1 MDGLF
6 YVIPKNSDLC
16 SMIPD
21 IREDIFALSTAQ
33 GTGAVAILR
42 LSGSDCHSKVQK
54 IFRAGKLN
62 EKPAHAQMYYGE
74 IFSEEE
80 IVDRVLCAF
89 FHSPKSYTV
98 ENMAEIHCH
107 GSQYILDRIMQL
119 LVSAGFRAAEAGE
132 FSMRAFMNGK
142 MDLLQAEAVNDLIQS
157 QNKGSHTMAMKQMR
171 GHFSKRLSEL
181 RQQLIDLTTL
191 FELELDFAEE
201 DVEFA
206 DRESMLN
213 TVLELKAEVDKL
225 AESFRLGNVLKH
237 GIPVAIIGE
246 PNVGKS
252 TLLNKLLGEERAI
265 VSDIPGTTRD
275 SIEDT
280 IHLGQH
286 SFRFIDTA
294 GLRESTDQI
303 ESIGVQRSYEKASQ
317 AHIILLMFDAE
328 TECGDELRAKI
339 EDLKQNI
346 EDLDQKKLILV
357 FNKIDLMSEAPSG
370 LKEIFEYDCV
380 FISAKR
386 NENLEELKQHLLD
399 NAIGKDLGQ
408 DVVVS
413 NVRHYE
419 ALTASSKALE
429 QSAEHIRMQ
438 LPNDLTAS
446 YLREVLHHI
455 GNLTGEISND
465 EILVNVFSRF
475 CIGK

>member
-1 MDGLF
+1 
-6 YVIPKNSDLC
+6 
-16 SMIPD
+16 MIPD
-21 IREDIFALSTAQ
+21 LRENIFAISTAP

-42 LSGSDCHSKVQK
+42 LSGVESHQKVFG
-54 IFRAGKLN
+54 IFRSKNLI
-62 EKPAHAQMYYGE
+62 EKPDHAQMYYGE
-74 IFSEEE
+74 IFEGEE
-80 IVDRVLCAF
+80 IVDRVLSVF
-89 FHSPKSYTV
+89 FHAPKSYTG

-107 GSQYILDRIMQL
+107 GSAYILDRIMQL
-119 LVSAGFRAAEAGE
+119 LVNTGFRAAEPGE
-132 FSMRAFMNGK
+132 FSLRAFLNGK
-142 MDLLQAEAVNDLIQS
+142 MDLLQAEAVNDLVFS
-157 QNKGSHTMAMKQMR
+157 QNKGSHKMAMKQMR

-181 RQQLIDLTTL
+181 RQELIDLTAL

-206 DRESMLN
+206 NRDKMLSN
-213 TVLELKAEVDKL
+213 VISLKEEVDKL
-225 AESFRLGNVLKH
+225 AESFKLGNVLKH

-265 VSDIPGTTRD
+265 VSEIPGTTRD

-294 GLRESTDQI
+294 GLRSSTDQI

-317 AHIILLMFDAE
+317 AHLILLLFDA
-328 TECGDELRAKI
+328 TEKNGDLIKAKI
-339 EDLKQNI
+339 EDFKINI
-346 EDLDQKKLILV
+346 KNFEQKKIILV
-357 FNKIDLMSEAPSG
+357 FNKTDLMVEAPSG
-370 LKEIFEYDCV
+370 LKEILEYDCV

-386 NENLEELKQHLLD
+386 NENLEELKQHLL
-399 NAIGKDLGQ
+399 NNTIGNDPGQ
-408 DVVVS
+408 DIVVS

-419 ALTASSKALE
+419 ALKASSKALE

-446 YLREVLHHI
+446 HLREVLHHI
-455 GNLTGEISND
+455 GNLTGEISNE
-465 EILVNVFSRF
+465 EILGNVFSQF

>member
-1 MDGLF
+1 
-6 YVIPKNSDLC
+6 
-16 SMIPD
+16 MIPD

-33 GTGAVAILR
+33 GIGAVAIIR
-42 LSGSDCHSKVQK
+42 LSGISSHEKLLSLFRSKSLK
-54 IFRAGKLN
+54 DN
-62 EKPAHAQMYYGE
+62 PDHAHMYYGE
-74 IFSEEE
+74 IFSGEE
-80 IVDRVLCAF
+80 IVDQVLCVF
-89 FHSPKSYTV
+89 FHAPKSYTG

-107 GSQYILDRIMQL
+107 GSQYILNRIMQL
-119 LVSAGFRAAEAGE
+119 LVNAGFRLAEPGE
-132 FSMRAFMNGK
+132 FSLRAFLNGK
-142 MDLLQAEAVNDLIQS
+142 MDLLQAEAVNDLVLS
-157 QNKGSHTMAMKQMR
+157 QNKGSHNMAMKQMR

-181 RQQLIDLTTL
+181 RQQLIDLTAL

-213 TVLELKAEVDKL
+213 TILELKTEVDKL

-252 TLLNKLLGEERAI
+252 TLLNKLLGEEKAI

-294 GLRESTDQI
+294 GLRKSTDQI
-303 ESIGVQRSYEKASQ
+303 ENIGVQRSYEKASQ

-328 TECGDELRAKI
+328 TECSDELRAKI
-339 EDLKQNI
+339 EELKNNI
-346 EDLDQKKLILV
+346 TNFDKKKIILV
-357 FNKIDLMSEAPSG
+357 FNKIDLLSKAPSG

-380 FISAKR
+380 FISAKQ
-386 NENLEELKQHLLD
+386 NVNLDELKQHLLD
-399 NAIGKDLGQ
+399 NAIEKDSEH
-408 DVVVS
+408 DIVVS

-419 ALTASSKALE
+419 ALIASSKALE

-438 LPNDLTAS
+438 MPNDLTAS
-446 YLREVLHHI
+446 YLREVLYHI
-455 GNLTGEISND
+455 GNLTGEISNED
-465 EILVNVFSRF
+465 VLSSIFSRF